1 MKPKQWSLQNKL
13 SLKTMENSATTIE
26 KLIEKAEIYSKT
38 TLELCKYEAV
48 EKSADI
54 FSNLAV
60 KLAIAIIVV
69 LFLLLVNIGLAL
81 CVGQYLGETYLGFF
95 LIAFGYLCLTIL
107 LYIFREEWIKNPVSN
122 FIINKMKN

>member
-1 MKPKQWSLQNKL
+1 
-13 SLKTMENSATTIE
+13 MENSTTIE

-48 EKSADI
+48 YKSADI

-60 KLAIAIIVV
+60 KLAVAIVVV

-81 CVGQYLGETYLGFF
+81 FLGQYLGETYLGFF
-95 LIAFGYLCLTIL
+95 VIAFLYLCLAIL
-107 LYIFREEWIKNPVSN
+107 LYIFREEWVKNPVSN
-122 FIINKMKN
+122 FIINKIKN

>member
-1 MKPKQWSLQNKL
+1 
-13 SLKTMENSATTIE
+13 MENSTTTIE

-48 EKSADI
+48 YKSADI

-60 KLAIAIIVV
+60 KLAVAIVVV

-81 CVGQYLGETYLGFF
+81 CVGQYLRETYLGFF
-95 LIAFGYLCLTIL
+95 VIASGYLCLAIL
-107 LYIFREEWIKNPVSN
+107 LYVFREKWVKNPVSN